1 MSEFVLEM
9 RGVCKSFPGV
19 KALDHAQLKLR
30 PGTVHALMGENG
42 AGKSTLMK
50 CMFGI
55 YKMDEGEIYIDGQ
68 KTVISDPLEAW
79 DKGISMVHQE
89 LQPIPARTI
98 GENIFLGRYPMK
110 KALGFIPVVD
120 HDKMYEDTA
129 KLLKR
134 VRMDFDPKQKLGTL
148 TVSQM
153 QSVEI
158 AKAVAGNCRVLIL
171 DEPTSSLTQNEV
183 EALFRI
189 VEDLKKEGVAI
200 VYISHKMDEILRI
213 SDEVTIMRDGQYI
226 GTWEAKDLTTDF
238 IITKMV
244 GRELTNLY
252 PKRENIPGDVV
263 FEVEDFTSINPRSF
277 RHCSFNVRKGEILG
291 VAGLVGAQRTEL
303 MEGLFGTRSHTSG
316 TIRYQ
321 GKELKITRP
330 KDAID
335 HGIAMLTEDRRGSGI
350 MGVLSVADNISVA
363 SLNKYID
370 YGFMLNTKK
379 IDELVEENRK
389 KMNIKTPSGKT
400 LIQSLSGGNQQKV
413 VVAKQLAA
421 EPQVII
427 LDEPTKGVDV
437 GSKAAIYEIM
447 SDLASQGLGILMIS
461 SELPEVI
468 NMSDR
473 IYVMSEGKVTRE
485 FTDTKGLTQ
494 DDILHAAMPQKQ

>member
-55 YKMDEGEIYIDGQ
+55 YKMDEGEIYIDGE
-68 KTVISDPLEAW
+68 KTVISDPLDAW

-110 KALGFIPVVD
+110 KALGFIPIVD

-134 VRMDFDPKQKLGTL
+134 VRMDFDPRQKLGTL

-226 GTWEAKDLTTDF
+226 GTWESKDLTTDF

-252 PKRENIPGDVV
+252 PKRENVPGEVV

-321 GKELKITRP
+321 GRELKITRP

-335 HGIAMLTEDRRGSGI
+335 QGIAMLTEDRRGSGI

-363 SLNKYID
+363 SLNKYVD

-379 IDELVEENRK
+379 IDELVEENRQ

-413 VVAKQLAA
+413 LIGRWLAND
-421 EPQVII
+421 PDVLI
-427 LDEPTKGVDV
+427 LDEPTRGIDV
-437 GSKAAIYEIM
+437 GAKYEIYCIIA
-447 SDLASQGLGILMIS
+447 DLAKQGKSVIMIS
-461 SELPEVI
+461 SEMGELI
-468 NMSDR
+468 GMSDR
-473 IYVMSEGKVTRE
+473 IMVMCDGRITGFIDGKE
-485 FTDTKGLTQ
+485 ANQENIMALATQ
-494 DDILHAAMPQKQ
+494 FE

>member
-413 VVAKQLAA
+413 LIGRWLAND
-421 EPQVII
+421 PDVLI
-427 LDEPTKGVDV
+427 LDEPTRGIDV
-437 GSKAAIYEIM
+437 GAKYEIYCIIA
-447 SDLASQGLGILMIS
+447 DLAKQGKSIIMIS
-461 SELPEVI
+461 SEMGELI
-468 NMSDR
+468 GMSDR
-473 IYVMSEGKVTRE
+473 IMVMCDGRITGFIDGKE
-485 FTDTKGLTQ
+485 ANQENIMALATQ
-494 DDILHAAMPQKQ
+494 FE